1 MKNRFERIFK
11 VHNES
16 IDPPIMLQADHF
28 RVQYDDHPPFFMS
41 LHVTNKHLN
50 NYMLDS
56 GACVNMMSLK
66 VMKQLVLKTKKP
78 YRNVCGFESRAIPT
92 HGVIKN
98 VKACLTQYPKIIT
111 PMDVV
116 VVDVPDVWD
125 MLLSRKFIAT
135 LLSPK

>member
-1 MKNRFERIFK
+1 MKNRFERLFK
-11 VHNES
+11 VQNES

-28 RVQYDDHPPFFMS
+28 RVQYDDHPPFFML
-41 LHVTNKHLN
+41 LHVNNKHLN

-66 VMKQLVLKTKKP
+66 VMKQLGLKTTKP
-78 YRNVCGFESRAIPT
+78 YRNVCGFESKAIPT

-111 PMDVV
+111 LMDVV

-125 MLLSRKFIAT
+125 MLLSRKFVAT